1 MAYAAQSLLPFLSL
15 DFPGRDTVTTPEIAK
30 KLGISVDHLGNL
42 ILDGTI
48 TALDLA
54 RHKGKSR
61 ACYRIAIEEYR
72 KFILSRLTGEKR
84 HEFLRELPEPVL
96 RQLRA
101 EIDRLIAA

>member
-1 MAYAAQSLLPFLSL
+1 MAHVAQTLLPFLSL
-15 DFPGRDTVTTPEIAK
+15 EFPGRDTVTTPEIAR
-30 KLGISVDHLGNL
+30 KLNISVDHLGNM

-48 TALDLA
+48 VALDLA

-61 ACYRIAIEEYR
+61 ACYRITIEEYR
-72 KFILSRLTGEKR
+72 KFVLARLTSERR

-101 EIDRLIAA
+101 EIDRIIAA